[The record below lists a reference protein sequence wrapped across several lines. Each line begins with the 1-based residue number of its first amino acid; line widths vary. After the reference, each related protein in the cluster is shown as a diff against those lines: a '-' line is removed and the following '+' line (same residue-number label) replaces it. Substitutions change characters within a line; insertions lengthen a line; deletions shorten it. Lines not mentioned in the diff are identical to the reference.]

1 MLDALGV
8 RTLPKSHLNKKIKA
22 PLSHEENWEA
32 VLEGLFAKGLLQ
44 KWDNVVKVNSAFKR
58 FFESLNQEESH
69 TFVRYDFG
77 DDEWFIRESTLI
89 PTDGSLYWI
98 GVSDEG
104 LVNVKELDGERLRST
119 LTAAVGPLRSAA
131 K

>member
-1 MLDALGV
+1 M
-8 RTLPKSHLNKKIKA
+8 
-22 PLSHEENWEA
+22 
-32 VLEGLFAKGLLQ
+32 Q

-104 LVNVKELDGERLRST
+104 LVNVKELDGARLRST
-119 LTAAVGPLRSAA
+119 LTAAVGPLQIGR
-131 K
+131 